1 MPSSV
6 TRRSSST
13 RANSARINN
22 KKTVLPPPP
31 TKDTMGAR
39 FYESVNEYFE
49 RAAAHTQHDR
59 GILEQI
65 RACNT
70 ILEVKFPARI
80 GGEIKVITAW
90 RAEHSHHKLPCKG
103 GIRYSEDADVY
114 EVMALAALMTYKCAV
129 VNVPF
134 GGGKGAIKV
143 DPRKLTVEEL
153 ERITRRYTVELIHKN
168 CIGASIDVPAPDYGS
183 GQREMAW
190 IADTYMSYR
199 PDDINALGCV
209 TGKPVGQGGVRGR
222 TEATGRGLFFG
233 VREALSDSRILKKVG
248 LSPGL
253 SDKRVIVQGFGNVG
267 YHAALF
273 LQEGGATIV
282 GVIEWDG
289 AVWNPKGIDVRELA
303 EHRRQTG
310 SITNFP
316 KAKTI
321 KNGNSVLEYPCDIL
335 VPAALESQIH
345 IGNADRIQAKI
356 IAEGANGP
364 TTFYAEQILLKKGIL
379 VIPDLY
385 LNAGGV
391 IVSYFEWLKNLSHVR
406 FGLMDKRFEEQMNS
420 RIASVIEK
428 MTGKTLGETER
439 NMIIH
444 GPEEEDLVNSGLE
457 ETMVSAFHEI
467 MDVWS
472 AHSKVKDMRTAAFIS
487 AINKIAQAYSSLGI
501 FP

>member
-1 MPSSV
+1 MPSAS
-6 TRRSSST
+6 
-13 RANSARINN
+13 
-22 KKTVLPPPP
+22 KKTATKKATNRSNNRSALPPPP
-31 TKDTMGAR
+31 TKETMGAR
-39 FYESVNEYFE
+39 FYESVNAYFD
-49 RAAAHTQHDR
+49 RAAAYTKHNK
-59 GILEQI
+59 GILDQI

-90 RAEHSHHKLPCKG
+90 RAEHSQHKLPCKG

-222 TEATGRGLFFG
+222 TEATGRGLYFG
-233 VREALSDSRILKKVG
+233 VREAVNDPELVKRLGIT
-248 LSPGL
+248 PGL
-253 SDKRVIVQGFGNVG
+253 ADKRVIVQGFGNVG

-273 LQEGGATIV
+273 LQEGGATIT

-289 AVWNPKGIDVRELA
+289 AVWNPKGIDVRELDRY
-303 EHRRQTG
+303 RRQTG
-310 SITNFP
+310 TITGFP
-316 KAKTI
+316 NAKTI

-345 IGNADRIQAKI
+345 IGNAERIQAKI

-364 TTFYAEQILLKKGIL
+364 TTSYAEEVLTKRGIL
-379 VIPDLY
+379 VIPDMY

-391 IVSYFEWLKNLSHVR
+391 IVSYFEWIKNLSHVR

-420 RIASVIEK
+420 RMIATIEQL
-428 MTGKTLGETER
+428 TGRSLSDSER
-439 NMIIH
+439 KLIIR

-457 ETMVSAFHEI
+457 ETMVSAYHEI
-467 MDVWS
+467 MDVW
-472 AHSKVKDMRTAAFIS
+472 HQNPKVKEMRTAAFIS